1 MKCSAKISSF
11 LEPIIEKRKHYESRI
26 DEVKDILHD
35 GESRGRI
42 IAEQTMIEVREKMNV
57 RLILKCIK

>member
-1 MKCSAKISSF
+1 MKCAAKISSF
-11 LEPIIEKRKHYESRI
+11 LEPIIEKRKYFESRI

-42 IAEQTMIEVREKMNV
+42 IAEQTMNEVHDKMM
-57 RLILKCIK
+57 LG